1 MLSLV
6 IIKSLKIKISLNESV
21 KDRTRCPAIQGFV
34 RSIPN
39 FDRTLSVD
47 RPLFAALLC
56 KSLAK
61 ILEGNQTEFSFRL
74 LNQSQVSR
82 CLIKYCEHINCE
94 NSSNQLISS
103 DRCEL

>member
-47 RPLFAALLC
+47 RPLFAALPP
-56 KSLAK
+56 
-61 ILEGNQTEFSFRL
+61 FFFFRD
-74 LNQSQVSR
+74 
-82 CLIKYCEHINCE
+82 CYF
-94 NSSNQLISS
+94 
-103 DRCEL
+103 

>member
-47 RPLFAALLC
+47 RPLFAALRSSTIIVRLWI
-56 KSLAK
+56 SLSQNGQSPLPVTRVPKKMQNGRQNMTTRSMIPKDAK
-61 ILEGNQTEFSFRL
+61 GYMYS
-74 LNQSQVSR
+74 
-82 CLIKYCEHINCE
+82 K
-94 NSSNQLISS
+94 
-103 DRCEL
+103 

>member
-21 KDRTRCPAIQGFV
+21 KDQTRCPAIQGFV

-47 RPLFAALLC
+47 RPLFAALH
-56 KSLAK
+56 S
-61 ILEGNQTEFSFRL
+61 
-74 LNQSQVSR
+74 
-82 CLIKYCEHINCE
+82 HP
-94 NSSNQLISS
+94 
-103 DRCEL
+103 

>member
-47 RPLFAALLC
+47 RQLFAAL
-56 KSLAK
+56 
-61 ILEGNQTEFSFRL
+61 G
-74 LNQSQVSR
+74 
-82 CLIKYCEHINCE
+82 CLG
-94 NSSNQLISS
+94 
-103 DRCEL
+103 

>member
-47 RPLFAALLC
+47 RPLFAAL
-56 KSLAK
+56 K
-61 ILEGNQTEFSFRL
+61 RL
-74 LNQSQVSR
+74 VFVP
-82 CLIKYCEHINCE
+82 
-94 NSSNQLISS
+94 NSSFIFRFICSPSVNTVYT
-103 DRCEL
+103 

>member
-21 KDRTRCPAIQGFV
+21 KDRTRCAAIQGFV

-47 RPLFAALLC
+47 QPLFAALHLC
-56 KSLAK
+56 FLFV
-61 ILEGNQTEFSFRL
+61 NF
-74 LNQSQVSR
+74 
-82 CLIKYCEHINCE
+82 
-94 NSSNQLISS
+94 LISLRIICPTHDCKVVALIFVYAKHIS
-103 DRCEL
+103 FAH